1 MAFGQSMNAQT
12 YYYRYTKSI
21 IKGVTSTDVTGGQ
34 FITFDG
40 KKCFESDK
48 HGNNVG
54 NGVMAYDTEV
64 SKQTNL
70 ETYWGSCYWS
80 KNAHMKFNADKS
92 VMNIETNAGKIYVY
106 KRTTPPSGVTT
117 CSLIRE
123 PEPQSGGSS
132 EGGGYVSPSY
142 PVQPNYPQGGYAGGG
157 TNTNSGNSRSSTY
170 RIERD
175 KPQKTRITCSF
186 CKGSGSYV
194 RNDGTVPLYGAADY
208 KIRCNTCGY
217 EHYRSFSHL
226 HLTCPFCHGRG
237 YKEY

>member
-48 HGNNVG
+48 YGNNVG
-54 NGVMAYDTEV
+54 NGSMAYETEA
-64 SKQTNL
+64 SKNTRL

-80 KNAHMKFNADKS
+80 KNAYMKFNADKS

-106 KRTTPPSGVTT
+106 KRSTPPSGVTT
-117 CSLIRE
+117 CSLIRK
-123 PEPQSGGSS
+123 PESQSGGSS

-142 PVQPNYPQGGYAGGG
+142 PVQSNYPQGGYAGGG
-157 TNTNSGNSRSSTY
+157 TYNGSNSSGSTINNSRTEPPV
-170 RIERD
+170 RQ
-175 KPQKTRITCSF
+175 PQKKECRLCYGTGKCQTCN
-186 CKGSGSYV
+186 GTGWVVRMGIGHSGYCGVCS
-194 RNDGTVPLYGAADY
+194 NHSG
-208 KIRCNTCGY
+208 RC
-217 EHYRSFSHL
+217 FS
-226 HLTCPFCHGRG
+226 CNGRG
-237 YKEY
+237 TWYE